1 MARIANQIRH
11 DRSRR
16 RPLSRASGVPSTHSR
31 MPLTRCCFWT
41 EARAA
46 GSGERQPEVGPLW
59 RDRSRCRRIA
69 RRGAEGAT
77 ELYPQRG
84 LRWRRGPRTER
95 LSKRRQLSGP
105 RSSSSRCGRVAAP
118 TGRPRSRPR
127 PDLED
132 GRTPKREPAGPSVSG
147 PPTVSH
153 RLCAPSSCGSAPS
166 EHSPARARTSR
177 PGRRAREVGVNA
189 RPVADM
195 RASHGV

>member
-1 MARIANQIRH
+1 MAPMARIANQIRH

-127 PDLED
+127 PAPTWRMDA
-132 GRTPKREPAGPSVSG
+132 PPSVS
-147 PPTVSH
+147 PPGHQFLARRRSPTGCARRRAAVRRRVSTALH
-153 RLCAPSSCGSAPS
+153 ARVRAGRGGG
-166 EHSPARARTSR
+166 RARL
-177 PGRRAREVGVNA
+177 A
-189 RPVADM
+189 
-195 RASHGV
+195 